1 MRFRN
6 IYSLTIASLIAFSLH
21 SCKENKDTSK
31 KDTSDTVT
39 SGQINIAIDE
49 TLLPVMDQQL
59 KVFDSSYPEA
69 HINAFYKPQ
78 ELTFMDLMNDSVRMI
93 IAARDL
99 SEKEKAYYKT
109 NNIYVRSLEIAKDGV
124 GVIINNAAQDSLMDV
139 DILKSIINGQYA
151 RNYDV
156 VFDNEKSGIVRY
168 MIDSLLD
175 GKGLP
180 EKVYAVNNTDSVINY
195 VQQNKN
201 AIGFVG
207 VSHLYDP
214 NDSTNVGHFIKNV
227 RVVAL
232 KDDSTNSFNKP
243 YQAYIA
249 LNQYPLSRTIFFHLR
264 ESHRGLGTGF
274 ANFIAQDRGQLIFR
288 TSKLVPL
295 RVPLIVRD
303 AVIKE

>member
-1 MRFRN
+1 MRLRN
-6 IYSLTIASLIAFSLH
+6 FYTLSLAGLMALSLH
-21 SCKENKDTSK
+21 ACKENKDTTK

-39 SGQINIAIDE
+39 SGNINIALDE
-49 TLLPVMDQQL
+49 TLKPVLEQQL
-59 KVFDSSYPEA
+59 KVFDSSYPDA
-69 HINAFYKPQ
+69 VINANYKPQ
-78 ELTFMDLMNDSVRMI
+78 ELAFMDLMNDSVRMVV
-93 IAARDL
+93 ASRDL
-99 SEKEKAYYKT
+99 SDQEKAYYKT

-124 GVIINNAAQDSLMDV
+124 AVIINNAAQDSLMDM
-139 DILKSIINGQYA
+139 DILRNIITNQFA
-151 RNYDV
+151 RSYNV
-156 VFDNEKSGIVRY
+156 VFDNDKSSIVRY
-168 MIDSLLD
+168 MIDSILD
-175 GKGLP
+175 GKPLP
-180 EKVYAVNNTDSVINY
+180 EKVYAVNNTDSVIQY
-195 VQQNKN
+195 VKQNKN

-214 NDSTNVGHFIKNV
+214 KDSTNVGHFINDV
-227 RVVAL
+227 RVVAM

-249 LNQYPLSRTIFFHLR
+249 LGQYPLSRTIYFHLR

-295 RVPLIVRD
+295 RVPLIIRD